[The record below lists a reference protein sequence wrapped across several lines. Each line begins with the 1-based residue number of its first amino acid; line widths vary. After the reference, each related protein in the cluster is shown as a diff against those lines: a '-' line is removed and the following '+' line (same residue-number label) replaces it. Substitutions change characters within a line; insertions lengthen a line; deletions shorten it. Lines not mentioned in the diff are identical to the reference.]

1 LTSFFRTPLAL
12 CQFYF
17 KIEESRIEMLTR
29 TTTSQNFNV
38 DQRINSW
45 MVVQQK
51 DKKDSGVL
59 DCNQGLALG
68 NFICKIY
75 KPLGQNFIIKKYL
88 EQCTLYKNKPNILIG
103 MRESI
108 LQYLETPKN

>member
-1 LTSFFRTPLAL
+1 
-12 CQFYF
+12 
-17 KIEESRIEMLTR
+17 MLTR

-75 KPLGQNFIIKKYL
+75 KTLGQDFII
-88 EQCTLYKNKPNILIG
+88 
-103 MRESI
+103 
-108 LQYLETPKN
+108 

>member
-1 LTSFFRTPLAL
+1 MKKYHPTPLAY
-12 CQFYF
+12 CQFY
-17 KIEESRIEMLTR
+17 KKTEESRIEMLTR

-59 DCNQGLALG
+59 DYNQGLALG

-75 KPLGQNFIIKKYL
+75 KPLGQNFNIKK
-88 EQCTLYKNKPNILIG
+88 
-103 MRESI
+103 
-108 LQYLETPKN
+108 

>member
-1 LTSFFRTPLAL
+1 
-12 CQFYF
+12 
-17 KIEESRIEMLTR
+17 MLTR

-88 EQCTLYKNKPNILIG
+88 EQCTLYKNKPNILMG

-108 LQYLETPKN
+108 LQILGNTQKLGETSITASKTLKTLLR